1 MESHQEQ
8 AKNLFYLAPLR
19 GVTDQNFR
27 NTYEQYFGKFDY
39 LLTPFITTVKG
50 TAVSPSHLRDI
61 NPEKNDPDRVI
72 PQIIGNNADEFLV
85 LAEAIKDLGY
95 KSVNW
100 NLGCPFPPVTK
111 KRRGSGLLP
120 FPDFVE
126 SFLEKV
132 MSKITIPL
140 SVKVRLGLNAPTELA
155 ALIPV
160 LNSFPIQEITIHPR
174 TGVQMYSGGVN
185 LELFGKY
192 ASMTKHRVIYNGD
205 ILTREDFLQKT
216 TIFSTVNRWMI
227 GRGVVK
233 NPFLLQQL
241 RNGNCEIDFTIIKKF
256 HDQLY
261 GLNSAILFGPMQILG
276 KMKEL
281 WVYLAELFPDYP
293 KYLKKVLRSSSIK
306 DYELHVN
313 NIFEHAN

>member
-1 MESHQEQ
+1 MESQQEK
-8 AKNLFYLAPLR
+8 AKNIFYLAPLR

-27 NTYEQYFGKFDY
+27 NIYEQYFGKFDY

-85 LAEAIKDLGY
+85 LSEAIKDLGY

-140 SVKVRLGLNAPTELA
+140 SVKVRLGLNDTGELA
-155 ALIPV
+155 GLIPV

-174 TGVQMYSGGVN
+174 TGAQMYSGSVN
-185 LELFGKY
+185 LELFAQY
-192 ASMTKHRVIYNGD
+192 ASMITHSVVYNGD
-205 ILTREDFLQKT
+205 ILTAEDFLQKAVQ
-216 TIFSTVNRWMI
+216 FPTVNRWMI

-241 RNGNCEIDFTIIKKF
+241 RNGNCEIDFTVIKKF

-261 GLNSAILFGPMQILG
+261 SQNSAILFGPVQILG

-281 WVYLAELFPDYP
+281 WVYLAESFPNYQ
-293 KYLKKVLRSSSIK
+293 KYLKKILRSSSTK
-306 DYELHVN
+306 DYEQHVN
-313 NIFEHAN
+313 NIFEHVL